1 SGLLDK
7 GNESRLLSE
16 LKAAGNELSQLLRL
30 AYDARILA
38 DYEPE
43 IKTMKND
50 GVICLKAHK
59 LTTASQWPKQAEK
72 QCAKLKRIWK
82 EIDNLQ
88 AKLKQE
94 YNINSDLVL
103 LDSEDLIKMSKGFE
117 VLLKT
122 TFPESIDKAEVY
134 FLNAQKVSVTLKISD
149 TIESTQKR
157 TIETFLKTVLN
168 SANIE
173 IQVVHWDQIELPS
186 LIEILVTIKKLQPV
200 KLEQTYVNLL
210 EEYSSLHK
218 SWLNK
223 QLDKLI
229 KKRFLVREQST
240 ETYALTAQ
248 GLSVLPKI
256 ANRNSSDI
264 VRALDLGRKKW

>member
-1 SGLLDK
+1 MPNQLVIPDFEKIQEEYFISDTIVRTSDGCVVLYVHKNKVNETAQKGFVSLKQLD
-7 GNESRLLSE
+7 NL
-16 LKAAGNELSQLLRL
+16 Q
-30 AYDARILA
+30 
-38 DYEPE
+38 
-43 IKTMKND
+43 T
-50 GVICLKAHK
+50 
-59 LTTASQWPKQAEK
+59 
-72 QCAKLKRIWK
+72 KLKR
-82 EIDNLQ
+82 
-88 AKLKQE
+88 E

-117 VLLKT
+117 ALLKT
-122 TFPESIDKAEVY
+122 TFPESIDRAEVY
-134 FLNAQKVSVTLKISD
+134 FLNAQKVSVTIKISD
-149 TIESTQKR
+149 TMESTQKGI
-157 TIETFLKTVLN
+157 IETFLKTVLN

-173 IQVVHWDQIELPS
+173 IQAVYWDQIELPS

-200 KLEQTYVNLL
+200 KLEQTYADLL
-210 EEYSSLHK
+210 EDYSSLYK